1 LKNARRYLAVLAA
14 LGCISL
20 GGTLSKPQNLEI
32 KPSPPLQNL
41 KAFLPQKNEL
51 KNWKG
56 EKASRLYKGE
66 DLFLYIDGGAEIYH
80 EYGFK
85 QVLVQDYKSAD
96 GKSLTLEIFELANSE
111 CAFGIFTFKS
121 SGKGRTIAVGQDGQ
135 LEDYYLNFWKG
146 NILVTLTGFDG
157 SPQVIQGLLLIA
169 NSVDA
174 KIKTRGTR
182 PSLVGAFPKEW
193 SAASRPKYLK
203 GYLGLYNNH
212 QFFSRDV
219 FRFKEGLTGNGPPG
233 SKIFLL
239 AYFTAEECQKRFREV
254 ETAFKQDQ
262 NYKDFKRRD
271 ARFFQVH
278 DEKGNVL
285 LAKLMGRYLA
295 IVLASREL
303 RNAEELLIRL
313 EKIILS
319 SGLDKK
325 DEAG

>member
-1 LKNARRYLAVLAA
+1 LKNARHYLAVLAA

-20 GGTLSKPQNLEI
+20 GGTLSKAQNLEI

-41 KAFLPQKNEL
+41 QAFLPHKNEL

-56 EKASRLYKGE
+56 EKAPQLYKGE

-85 QVLVQDYKSAD
+85 QVLVQDFKSAD

-182 PSLVGAFPKEW
+182 PSLIEILPKER
-193 SAASRPKYLK
+193 ASSSRLKYVK
-203 GYLGLYNNH
+203 GHLGLYNNH
-212 QFFSRDV
+212 SFFSRDV
-219 FRFKEGLTGNGPPG
+219 FRFKEGVIGAEEEKSRIFVFRYSSREECRRRFQDVRAAFKASADYKNFRNIEPNFFTTNDSQGRTIYSRAFEDCLALILTNESAEFVANILTGLRDNYA
-233 SKIFLL
+233 KI
-239 AYFTAEECQKRFREV
+239 K
-254 ETAFKQDQ
+254 
-262 NYKDFKRRD
+262 
-271 ARFFQVH
+271 
-278 DEKGNVL
+278 
-285 LAKLMGRYLA
+285 
-295 IVLASREL
+295 
-303 RNAEELLIRL
+303 
-313 EKIILS
+313 
-319 SGLDKK
+319 
-325 DEAG
+325 

>member
-1 LKNARRYLAVLAA
+1 MKNARHNLAVLAA
-14 LGCISL
+14 LSCISL
-20 GGTLSKPQNLEI
+20 GGTLSKAQNLEI

-41 KAFLPQKNEL
+41 EAFLPQKNEL

-56 EKASRLYKGE
+56 EKAPRLYKGE

-85 QVLVQDYKSAD
+85 QVLVQDYTSAD

-111 CAFGIFTFKS
+111 CAFGVFTFKS

-182 PSLVGAFPKEW
+182 PSLIEIFPKEW
-193 SAASRPKYLK
+193 ASSSRLKYVK

-212 QFFSRDV
+212 SFFPRDV
-219 FRFKEGLTGNGPPG
+219 FRFQEGVIGAEGEK
-233 SKIFLL
+233 SRIFVFR
-239 AYFTAEECQKRFREV
+239 YSGYEEGRRRFQEV
-254 ETAFKQDQ
+254 KTAFAKSVDYKNFRNIQPDFFGTTDGQ
-262 NYKDFKRRD
+262 GMAVFCRTFEDCLALILTKESEAYAATILTDLRKNYAKR
-271 ARFFQVH
+271 
-278 DEKGNVL
+278 K
-285 LAKLMGRYLA
+285 
-295 IVLASREL
+295 
-303 RNAEELLIRL
+303 
-313 EKIILS
+313 
-319 SGLDKK
+319 
-325 DEAG
+325 